1 MSDDIVTR
9 LMQHIAKPLDIV
21 DELRNAQAMYDDI
34 ARWTPDH
41 IDEWNGLEGRAADEI
56 EHLRAQ
62 IELLKGTENFEP
74 CSRVD
79 PCEMCKEMIQKGE
92 A

>member
-1 MSDDIVTR
+1 MADFEEMRNAVKRATQDDISHR
-9 LMQHIAKPLDIV
+9 LRVGADRFL
-21 DELRNAQAMYDDI
+21 NI
-34 ARWTPDH
+34 ARLP
-41 IDEWNGLEGRAADEI
+41 EALVEAADEI
-56 EHLRAQ
+56 ERLRAQ
-62 IELLKGTENFEP
+62 IKFLKGTENFEP

>member
-1 MSDDIVTR
+1 MMTDDIVTR
-9 LMQHIAKPLDIV
+9 LR
-21 DELRNAQAMYDDI
+21 ELADAFDDDDI
-34 ARWTPDH
+34 SHDQSVWMRS
-41 IDEWNGLEGRAADEI
+41 AADEI
-56 EHLRAQ
+56 ERLRAQ
-62 IELLKGTENFEP
+62 IKLLKGTENFEP

>member
-1 MSDDIVTR
+1 MADFEEMRNAVKRATQDDIVER
-9 LMQHIAKPLDIV
+9 LTAIAFHDPQIDYRQDIKSV
-21 DELRNAQAMYDDI
+21 AA
-34 ARWTPDH
+34 T
-41 IDEWNGLEGRAADEI
+41 AADEI
-56 EHLRAQ
+56 ERLRAQ
-62 IELLKGTENFEP
+62 IKLLKGTENFEP